1 MEAKKKKNTK
11 NETIYRYRSRSR
23 NPYRFI
29 INYFYINHNIEGKN
43 NCYFIKLKS
52 NNKSNEISVKCKW
65 LTWHTIPRKFK
76 PNWEIMSNEVDCYRN

>member
-1 MEAKKKKNTK
+1 MNENEEIEFRQPSITELIEERKRKNEAKKKKNTK

-23 NPYRFI
+23 NPYRVI

-52 NNKSNEISVKCKW
+52 N
-65 LTWHTIPRKFK
+65 
-76 PNWEIMSNEVDCYRN
+76 IMK